1 MIELLLR
8 MITPWLRMQRQYNIY
23 IIVTHLI
30 RFWRNVLIGRCNSRF
45 QLIGVRDLIN
55 NVYCIH
61 IAYIRYSYYI
71 RYSLYGSINTEVIMY
86 RCKWRSHCLHPWLFF
101 SVFPRLDFFLRSHLL
116 YLPENNSLHS
126 QLIILEL
133 IMSTDVYS
141 CVDDY
146 SNWNG
151 CVQLCRWLQQL
162 VSLCARKYLEILQLE
177 SISSVFSEFDF
188 YFIYRCLFSFILLL

>member
-1 MIELLLR
+1 M
-8 MITPWLRMQRQYNIY
+8 
-23 IIVTHLI
+23 THLI

-71 RYSLYGSINTEVIMY
+71 RYSLYGSIYTEVIMY
-86 RCKWRSHCLHPWLFF
+86 RCKWRSCLHPWLFF
-101 SVFPRLDFFLRSHLL
+101 SVFPRIDFFLRSYLL

-146 SNWNG
+146 SNWNATCIAVCTKVSG
-151 CVQLCRWLQQL
+151 DIAIGKHFFCVFWIWLL
-162 VSLCARKYLEILQLE
+162 FYLSM
-177 SISSVFSEFDF
+177 SIFVHFT
-188 YFIYRCLFSFILLL
+188 FIKADYINWNSGYIINFRQML